1 MNQARYI
8 LYAFVL
14 LIAVLLYFQSVNPNS
29 RIEYQKEIKLEKM
42 YGAISMDIT
51 GDVTKR
57 KSSSNELISVVESE
71 KIVSGETMYTAND
84 SSFFLFFPSET
95 NLKVLPNTELTIR
108 RMSYENE
115 GIIDELFLK
124 RGAIIVKSSKRKGND
139 HFTILTPSLV
149 IGVRGLEARI
159 FVNPIPSGKEIS
171 KVISMEGNTFVT
183 QHNNGIPM
191 TSEPICNLFKDEMA
205 VEEGFGGNMDKLNF
219 SSNEYGQESMNV
231 YNYTEL
237 DLVRFYKRSEIEK
250 IVMQDGTIFRGV
262 LTGMNDDSLFVHTLS
277 SQKKIKKTDV
287 KHLDSEKLKTP

>member
-14 LIAVLLYFQSVNPNS
+14 LIAVLLYFQSVNPNP
-29 RIEYQKEIKLEKM
+29 RIDYQKEIKLEKT

-57 KSSSNELISVVESE
+57 KSSSNELISVGESE
-71 KIVSGETMYTAND
+71 KILYGETIYTAND

-95 NLKVLPNTELTIR
+95 NLKVLPNSELTIR

-115 GIIDELFLK
+115 GIIDELYLK
-124 RGAIIVKSSKRKGND
+124 RGAIVVKSSKRKGND

-159 FVNPIPSGKEIS
+159 SVNPIPTGKEIS
-171 KVISMEGNTFVT
+171 KVISMEGNIFVT

-219 SSNEYGQESMNV
+219 SSSDYWQESMNV
-231 YNYTEL
+231 YNYTEF
-237 DLVRFYKRSEIEK
+237 DLVRLYKRSEIEK

-262 LTGMNDDSLFVHTLS
+262 LTGMNDDNLYVHTLS
-277 SQKKIKKTDV
+277 SQKKLKKADV
-287 KHLDSEKLKTP
+287 KHVDSEKLKTP

>member
-14 LIAVLLYFQSVNPNS
+14 LIAVLLYFQSVNPNP
-29 RIEYQKEIKLEKM
+29 RIEYQKEIKLEKTF
-42 YGAISMDIT
+42 GAISMDIT

-57 KSSSNELISVVESE
+57 KSASNELISVVESE
-71 KIVSGETMYTAND
+71 KVLTGETIYTAND

-108 RMSYENE
+108 RMSYDNE
-115 GIIDELFLK
+115 GNIDELFLK
-124 RGAIIVKSSKRKGND
+124 RGAIVVKSSKRKGND

-159 FVNPIPSGKEIS
+159 SVNPIPSGKEIS

-183 QHNNGIPM
+183 QHNMGIPM
-191 TSEPICNLFKDEMA
+191 TSEPICNLYKDEMA
-205 VEEGFGGNMDKLNF
+205 VEEGFGGNMDKLNYP
-219 SSNEYGQESMNV
+219 SNEYGQESMNV

-237 DLVRFYKRSEIEK
+237 DLVRLYKRSEIEK
-250 IVMQDGTIFRGV
+250 IVMQDGTIYRGV
-262 LTGMNDDSLFVHTLS
+262 MTGMSEDNLYVHTLS
-277 SQKKIKKTDV
+277 SQKKLKKTDV
-287 KHLDSEKLKTP
+287 KHLDSEKLKTQ